1 MHKLSRMRKPE
12 NREAL
17 MANHQRR
24 HTEYLVLCTE
34 GQAVVMWSMCVMMC
48 VVSSVLLLSVNLS
61 SF

>member
-1 MHKLSRMRKPE
+1 MRKPE